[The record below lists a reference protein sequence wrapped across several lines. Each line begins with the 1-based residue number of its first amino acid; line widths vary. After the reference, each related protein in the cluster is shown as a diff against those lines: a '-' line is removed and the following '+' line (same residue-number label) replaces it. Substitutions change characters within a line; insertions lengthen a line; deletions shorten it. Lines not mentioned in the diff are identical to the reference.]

1 MNNITVK
8 HVNAFKCKLFF
19 VSAIYKK
26 KKKIVIVLHRI
37 FQNCRDAFL
46 KYTYTQNLTV
56 FKAKVYVDK

>member
-1 MNNITVK
+1 MLSN
-8 HVNAFKCKLFF
+8 VNCFSSVL
-19 VSAIYKK
+19 YTKK